1 MCFDQEGRAPESR
14 RRVLVADDSALMRR
28 VLADLIERSGR
39 FHVIG
44 TARDGREAVAQARRM
59 APDLI
64 TMDVEM
70 PGLDGLGAIEAIMR
84 EAPRPIVV
92 VSAHAAPGSQHA
104 IRALELGAVEIV
116 AKPQPGDTAGLA
128 SLGPAL
134 LAALEAASAA
144 NLERVPAWPEA
155 QRAPGRD
162 AAPVLRPAAPGPA
175 RVAIAI
181 AASTGGP
188 RALASVLPAL
198 APGARAATLIVQHM
212 PAGFTRSLAHRLDQ
226 LSAIAVT
233 EAQDHSPVVADTAY
247 VAPGGYHMLVEGSS
261 GAARVRLDD
270 GPPRWGVR
278 PAADV
283 LLESVAR
290 VFGSRA
296 IGVVLTGMGRD
307 GAAGLAALRK
317 AGGRGLAQDRDSAVV
332 YGMPQAAIAAGG
344 ADEVVALDQ
353 LAARLNALARGMA
366 AT

>member
-1 MCFDQEGRAPESR
+1 MCSDQERRAPERR

-44 TARDGREAVAQARRM
+44 TARDGREAVAQARRL

-116 AKPQPGDTAGLA
+116 AKPQPGDAEGLA

-134 LAALEAASAA
+134 LAALEVASAA
-144 NLERVPAWPEA
+144 NLERLPAGPEV
-155 QRAPGRD
+155 QLGPGGQ
-162 AAPVLRPAAPGPA
+162 AAPVRPVAPGPA
-175 RVAIAI
+175 RLAIAI

-188 RALASVLPAL
+188 RALARILPAL
-198 APGARAATLIVQHM
+198 APGAQAATLIVQHM

-233 EAQDHSPVVADTAY
+233 EARDHSPVVADTAY

-261 GAARVRLDD
+261 GAARVRLDE

-290 VFGSRA
+290 VFGPKA

-353 LAARLNALARGMA
+353 LAARLNVLARGMA
-366 AT
+366 AP